1 MASLNKVFLIGRLT
15 RDPELRR
22 IPSGAAVTE
31 CSLAANRYYNDP
43 SGERKEETSFV
54 DVVIW
59 GKKAETFSEY
69 MTKGEEV
76 LIVGRLK
83 QDRWTTDDNQN
94 RSKIRIIC
102 ENFQF
107 LSKKGARSGGVS
119 NASDQSKD
127 DNLDSDFEDPGAV
140 PF

>member
-31 CSLAANRYYNDP
+31 FSLAVNRYYKDA

-54 DVVIW
+54 DIVVW

-69 MTKGEEV
+69 VSKGEEV
-76 LIVGRLK
+76 LIIGRLK

-94 RSKIRIIC
+94 RSKIRITC
-102 ENFQF
+102 ESFQF
-107 LSKKGARSGGVS
+107 LSKRGQRNSGS
-119 NASDQSKD
+119 ADDQKD
-127 DNLDSDFEDPGAV
+127 DNLDSDFEDPGTV

>member
-1 MASLNKVFLIGRLT
+1 MASFNKVFLIGRLT

-22 IPSGAAVTE
+22 IPSGTAVAE
-31 CSLAANRYYNDP
+31 FSLAVNRYYNDS

-54 DVVIW
+54 DIVVW
-59 GKKAETFSEY
+59 GKRAETFSEY
-69 MTKGEEV
+69 MSKGEEV
-76 LIVGRLK
+76 LIEGRLK

-94 RSKIRIIC
+94 RSKIRVIC

-107 LSKKGARSGGVS
+107 LSKRGARSS
-119 NASDQSKD
+119 NQDDTGKG